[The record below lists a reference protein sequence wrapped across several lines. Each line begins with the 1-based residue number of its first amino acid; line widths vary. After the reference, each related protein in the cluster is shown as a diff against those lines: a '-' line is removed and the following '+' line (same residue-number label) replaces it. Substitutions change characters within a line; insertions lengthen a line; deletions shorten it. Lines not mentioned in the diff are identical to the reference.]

1 MTILHLIRSFGE
13 KRVGGA
19 EINIHNLV
27 NLITKSSNE
36 KNIIISK
43 NGTWNYSSKKNSFI
57 KDTNK
62 NYNLILEVIKNIWH
76 KEISNIHVHSNGY
89 YIFLGY
95 FIALL
100 IKCKLIIKI
109 TRIGKGSLINRNREK
124 FIDIKL
130 FIKRTLFQYICK
142 SNFVY
147 IQILSNSC
155 FDIVSDF
162 SDNIIVFPNL
172 IKRGDFDPHLKIKNT
187 FLISSRLIKRKN
199 IDLTLNKL
207 INLKLENIHIYIL
220 GDGPELKRLKS
231 KYKKNKSITSFLG
244 HLEHKD
250 VYDFY
255 AKAEYFINLSD
266 SEGMSNSLIEAMS
279 YGCKCIVTNI
289 LENVYT
295 AESYSIYYEKGT
307 DFNSKITES
316 IKLDPKE
323 ISRYANSRFSV
334 GSFDSNNLRELYRID
349 NSNFSCWKWK

>member
-13 KRVGGA
+13 KRLGGA
-19 EINIHNLV
+19 EINIYNLV

-43 NGTWNYSSKKNSFI
+43 NGTWNYSSKKSSFI

-62 NYNLILEVIKNIWH
+62 NYDLILEVIKNIWH

-130 FIKRTLFQYICK
+130 FIKRILFQFICK
-142 SNFVY
+142 SKFVY
-147 IQILSNSC
+147 VQILTNSC
-155 FDIVSDF
+155 LDIVSNF
-162 SDNIIVFPNL
+162 TERIIVFPNI
-172 IKRGDFDPHLKIKNT
+172 IKRGYFDPNLKIKNT

-199 IDLTLNKL
+199 IDLTLDKL
-207 INLKLENIHIYIL
+207 IDLRIKNIHIFIL
-220 GDGPELKRLKS
+220 GDGPELERLKH
-231 KYKKNKSITSFLG
+231 KYKEHKSIISFLG
-244 HLEHKD
+244 YLEHKE

-255 AKAEYFINLSD
+255 KKAEYFINLSD

-279 YGCKCIVTNI
+279 YGCKCIVTKI
-289 LENVYT
+289 LENIHT
-295 AESYSIYYEKGT
+295 AENYAIYYEERE
-307 DFNSKITES
+307 DFNHKITES
-316 IKLDPKE
+316 IKLIPKE
-323 ISRYANSRFSV
+323 ISKYANSKYSV
-334 GSFDSNNLRELYRID
+334 ELFDSNRLRELYKVD
-349 NSNFSCWKWK
+349 NSNFSCWKR